1 MMNKLIIGIVWSLL
15 IFQNLFSQSNQSVS
29 NLILSSYKN
38 DLKWQQNQNLVNFAE
53 QQQYSTP
60 WIRDLDVQYGN
71 RDALLIDNLFSL
83 RLNSNNFRE
92 IGQYSKLQRAQNEV
106 LKRESLELLKEMM
119 YERYQLCLN
128 FAEATKKKIY
138 LDSLNL
144 LTSMRM
150 NLMIQN
156 AGNDKKLNIVDIV
169 KQAADKDQILL
180 DSTINQ
186 QRWLEILHKIQLLGI
201 DSNRIS
207 HRTEE
212 WVTIED
218 IKKQIQSNSN
228 ANFNFLS
235 NDKRDQQLVQLQM
248 EKKLQLKRDK
258 ELNGFFQFG
267 LRDYSNRETLE
278 EKFFTRVGLTIPL
291 GGLPNRRRNA
301 LDLEIFEIRD
311 RIVLSDSIKTWNLKI
326 LAKQIDF
333 QILQYQQLL
342 NSEEYKICN
351 RFLNS
356 ENLRREMSSDDLLY
370 LYIHKLLAQL
380 EILKLEMVIYD
391 TYIKYL
397 DEADVLISTPLR
409 NHLTRQSVPL
419 D

>member
-53 QQQYSTP
+53 QQHYSTP

-83 RLNSNNFRE
+83 KLNSNNFRE

-156 AGNDKKLNIVDIV
+156 AGNDKKLNIADIV

-342 NSEEYKICN
+342 NNEEYKICN

>member
-1 MMNKLIIGIVWSLL
+1 MSKLIIVIFWSLFF
-15 IFQNLFSQSNQSVS
+15 FQSLFSQTNQSFS

-38 DLKWQQNQNLVNFAE
+38 ELKWQQNQNLVNFAE
-53 QQQYSTP
+53 QQHYSTP

-128 FAEATKKKIY
+128 FTEASKKKIW

-156 AGNDKKLNIVDIV
+156 AGNDKKLNIADIV
-169 KQAADKDQILL
+169 KQAADKDQIFL
-180 DSTINQ
+180 DSALNQ
-186 QRWLEILHKIQLLGI
+186 QRWLEILHKIQLMGI

-207 HRTEE
+207 PRAEE
-212 WVTIED
+212 WLTIDE
-218 IKKQIQSNSN
+218 IKKNVQSNSTT
-228 ANFNFLS
+228 NFKFLS
-235 NDKRDQQLVQLQM
+235 TELRDQELAQLQV
-248 EKKLQLKRDK
+248 EKSIQTKRDK

-267 LRDYSNRETLE
+267 LRDYSNRITFE

-311 RIVLSDSIKTWNLKI
+311 RIVLSDSIKTWNLKM

-333 QILQYQQLL
+333 QILQYQQIL
-342 NSEEYKICN
+342 NREEYKICN

-356 ENLRREMSSDDLLY
+356 EDLRREMSSDDLLF
-370 LYIHKLLAQL
+370 LYIRKLQGQL
-380 EILKLEMVIYD
+380 ELLKLEMVIYD

-397 DEADVLISTPLR
+397 DEADVLISAPLR
-409 NHLTRQSVPL
+409 NHLTSQAVPL

>member
-156 AGNDKKLNIVDIV
+156 AGNDKN
-169 KQAADKDQILL
+169 
-180 DSTINQ
+180 
-186 QRWLEILHKIQLLGI
+186 
-201 DSNRIS
+201 
-207 HRTEE
+207 
-212 WVTIED
+212 
-218 IKKQIQSNSN
+218 
-228 ANFNFLS
+228 
-235 NDKRDQQLVQLQM
+235 
-248 EKKLQLKRDK
+248 
-258 ELNGFFQFG
+258 
-267 LRDYSNRETLE
+267 
-278 EKFFTRVGLTIPL
+278 
-291 GGLPNRRRNA
+291 
-301 LDLEIFEIRD
+301 
-311 RIVLSDSIKTWNLKI
+311 
-326 LAKQIDF
+326 
-333 QILQYQQLL
+333 
-342 NSEEYKICN
+342 
-351 RFLNS
+351 
-356 ENLRREMSSDDLLY
+356 
-370 LYIHKLLAQL
+370 
-380 EILKLEMVIYD
+380 
-391 TYIKYL
+391 
-397 DEADVLISTPLR
+397 
-409 NHLTRQSVPL
+409 
-419 D
+419 

>member
-60 WIRDLDVQYGN
+60 WIRDLDIQYGN

-180 DSTINQ
+180 DSAINQ

-342 NSEEYKICN
+342 NNEEYKICN

>member
-1 MMNKLIIGIVWSLL
+1 MNKLIIGIVWSLL

-342 NSEEYKICN
+342 NNEEYKICN